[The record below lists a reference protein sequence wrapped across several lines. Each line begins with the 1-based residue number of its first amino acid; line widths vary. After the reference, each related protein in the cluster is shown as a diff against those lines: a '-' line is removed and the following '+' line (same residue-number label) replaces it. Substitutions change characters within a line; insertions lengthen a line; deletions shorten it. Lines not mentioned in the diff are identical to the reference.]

1 MNNLKWQL
9 ELLSWL
15 ILVILAAGLLYPVRA
30 WLPDYQFLI
39 SHLLFI
45 AAFVVFTRHL
55 FLLRFSF
62 LAGRQLLKVALF
74 FALIPLVFYFVS
86 EINAFQ
92 TALDEEGAAGLL
104 GKSLPYEDES
114 ILLYIRNQFLFFG
127 VGSVIT
133 ACLLGLNLLRSAWR
147 FHNRGL
153 D

>member
-1 MNNLKWQL
+1 MNKLKWQL
-9 ELLSWL
+9 EFFFLLF
-15 ILVILAAGLLYPVRA
+15 LALLAVGLLYPVRV

-39 SHLLFI
+39 SHFVFI
-45 AAFVVFTRHL
+45 AAFVTFTRNL

-62 LAGRQLLKVALF
+62 LAGRQLLKVLLF
-74 FALIPLVFYFVS
+74 FTLIPLVFFFIS

-92 TALDEEGAAGLL
+92 TALDEEGATGLL

-133 ACLLGLNLLRSAWR
+133 ASLLGLHLIRSTWR
-147 FHNRGL
+147 FHNRGV